1 MKHLITLLLL
11 TFSGL
16 GFAQNTGLIVGKVTD
31 KELNN
36 EPLMFASISVKGTA
50 ITADSDMTGLF
61 LLENLAEG
69 DYTLV
74 CNFVGYESKE
84 LQIHVSAMQPTE
96 VAISLAPTTISLN
109 ELAALS
115 SIAKKHDKTAVALNN

>member
-115 SIAKKHDKTAVALNN
+115 SIAKKDDKTAVALNN

>member
-74 CNFVGYESKE
+74 CNFVGYESKNYRFM
-84 LQIHVSAMQPTE
+84 LVLCNQR
-96 VAISLAPTTISLN
+96 
-109 ELAALS
+109 
-115 SIAKKHDKTAVALNN
+115 K

>member
-1 MKHLITLLLL
+1 MKQLITLLFFI
-11 TFSGL
+11 FSSV

-36 EPLMFASISVKGTA
+36 EPLIYASISIKGTT
-50 ITADSDMTGLF
+50 ITSDSDMTGLF
-61 LLENLAEG
+61 LLENLADG

-74 CNFVGYESKE
+74 CNFVGYETKE
-84 LQIHVSAMQPTE
+84 LKVHVNAMQPTE
-96 VAISLAPTTISLN
+96 VHIALAPSTISLN

-115 SIAKKHDKTAVALNN
+115 SVAKKDDKTAVALNN

>member
-16 GFAQNTGLIVGKVTD
+16 GFAQNTGLFVGKVTD

-115 SIAKKHDKTAVALNN
+115 SIAKKDDKTAVALNN

>member
-11 TFSGL
+11 TFSSIS
-16 GFAQNTGLIVGKVTD
+16 FAQNAGLIVGKVTD

-36 EPLMFASISVKGTA
+36 EPLMFASISIKDTA
-50 ITADSDMTGLF
+50 IASETDITGIF
-61 LLENLAEG
+61 LIENLAEG

-74 CNFVGYESKE
+74 CNFIGYETKE
-84 LQIHVSAMQPTE
+84 LTIHVSSMQPTE
-96 VAISLAPTTISLN
+96 INLSLTPSTISLN

-115 SIAKKHDKTAVALNN
+115 SVAKKDDKTAVALNN

>member
-115 SIAKKHDKTAVALNN
+115 SIAKKDDKTAVALNT

>member
-36 EPLMFASISVKGTA
+36 EPLMFASISVKGSA
-50 ITADSDMTGLF
+50 ISADSDMTGLF

-115 SIAKKHDKTAVALNN
+115 SIAKKDDKTAVALNN